1 MAFAG
6 CVAIAAAD
14 DDDGVHHVDAHPRA
28 PVAGASTALR
38 RVALGR
44 SVQGRPIRALV
55 VGDPGATATAL
66 VVGNV
71 HGDETAGFA
80 VVKRLR
86 EQKQT
91 RRIPILILTV
101 KDLTDEERRI
111 LQSGTTKFLTKS
123 YASKEALLHEVV
135 EMLQGALRGDFASTR
150 DQKVSPDL
158 MSAAD
163 PVVAGGK
170 KS

>member
-55 VGDPGATATAL
+55 LGDPGATATAL

-71 HGDETAGFA
+71 HGDEPGGFA
-80 VVKRLR
+80 VALER
-86 EQKQT
+86 Q
-91 RRIPILILTV
+91 
-101 KDLTDEERRI
+101 DE
-111 LQSGTTKFLTKS
+111 
-123 YASKEALLHEVV
+123 
-135 EMLQGALRGDFASTR
+135 
-150 DQKVSPDL
+150 
-158 MSAAD
+158 
-163 PVVAGGK
+163 
-170 KS
+170 